1 MGPVAVGKSTL
12 FIEKVTEEDIDT
24 YRFNF
29 VPFLIPNYHSSQE
42 QSALYTADC
51 TVTDKLKKFASI
63 GQLK

>member
-29 VPFLIPNYHSSQE
+29 VPFLIPNYLTA
-42 QSALYTADC
+42 QSL
-51 TVTDKLKKFASI
+51 I
-63 GQLK
+63 N